1 MKNTPVSESFPKPA
15 VAKSFRI
22 SEIFSK
28 PAVGPLLSLLLIC
41 IFFATRTPR
50 FLTAGNFSLIL
61 QQVIVVGTLA
71 IGQTLVIL
79 TSGIDLSNG
88 WVMAFGGIVMTTL
101 AANLGVNPVLAIFL
115 GILSC
120 VIFGV
125 LNGMLVTYVSLPPFI
140 VTLGTLS
147 IAQALTL
154 IITNAQTVTNLPD
167 TMTALGTTFK
177 IGRTDITYGSIVML
191 VLFGIVWFVMQ
202 YTSIGR
208 KVYAVGD
215 NPEAARLAGINT
227 TQVLIGVYAAA
238 AFIYSIAALLLVART
253 SVGDPN
259 AGTDGNL
266 NSITA
271 VVLGGTSLM
280 GGRGN
285 LLGTLVGAI
294 IIGVIINGLTLMG
307 IPSIFQMLI
316 TGILIILAVTVDQL
330 SHRGK

>member
-1 MKNTPVSESFPKPA
+1 MKNIRLSDIFAKPA
-15 VAKSFRI
+15 I
-22 SEIFSK
+22 
-28 PAVGPLLSLLLIC
+28 GPLLSLLLIC
-41 IFFATRTPR
+41 LFFSFRTPR
-50 FLTAGNFSLIL
+50 FLTAGNLSLIV

-71 IGQTLVIL
+71 IGQTIVIL

-88 WVMAFGGIVMTTL
+88 WTMAFGGIVMTTL
-101 AANLGVNPVLAIFL
+101 AVHFGIPPILAILL
-115 GILSC
+115 GILIC
-120 VIFGV
+120 AAIGA
-125 LNGMLVTYVSLPPFI
+125 LNGILVTFINLPPFI

-154 IITNAQTVTNLPD
+154 IASNAQTVTNLPEA
-167 TMTALGTTFK
+167 MTVLGTTFK
-177 IGRTDITYGSIVML
+177 IAGTEITYGSIVM
-191 VLFGIVWFVMQ
+191 VALFFVVWFVLQ
-202 YTSIGR
+202 YTTLGR
-208 KVYAVGD
+208 QVYAVGD
-215 NPEAARLAGINT
+215 NPEAARLSGINT
-227 TQVLIGVYAAA
+227 SQVLIGVYAIAGL
-238 AFIYSIAALLLVART
+238 IYGIAALLLVART

-307 IPSIFQMLI
+307 IPSIYQMLI
-316 TGILIILAVTVDQL
+316 TGILIILAVTVDVL

>member
-1 MKNTPVSESFPKPA
+1 MKN
-15 VAKSFRI
+15 FRL
-22 SEIFSK
+22 SDIFSK
-28 PAVGPLLSLLLIC
+28 PAVGPLLSLLLIS
-41 IFFATRTPR
+41 IFFASRTPR

-61 QQVIVVGTLA
+61 QQVLVVGTLA
-71 IGQTLVIL
+71 IGQTVVIL

-88 WVMAFGGIVMTTL
+88 WAMAFGGITMTTL
-101 AANLGVNPVLAIFL
+101 AVNYNVPPIPAILL
-115 GILSC
+115 GILTC
-120 VIFGV
+120 TLIGL
-125 LNGMLVTYVSLPPFI
+125 LNGLLVTYINLPPFI

-147 IAQALTL
+147 VAQALTL
-154 IITNAQTVTNLPD
+154 ITSNAQTITDLPEA
-167 TMTALGTTFK
+167 MTFLGTTFK
-177 IGRTDITYGSIVML
+177 VFGTDITYGTILML
-191 VLFGIVWFVMQ
+191 VLFLISWFVLQ
-202 YTSIGR
+202 YTTLGR
-208 KVYAVGD
+208 QVYAVGD

-227 TQVLIGVYAAA
+227 NQVLIGVYMMAGL
-238 AFIYSIAALLLVART
+238 IYGLAALLLVART

-307 IPSIFQMLI
+307 IPSIYQMLI
-316 TGILIILAVTVDQL
+316 TGILIILAVTVDVL

>member
-1 MKNTPVSESFPKPA
+1 MKN
-15 VAKSFRI
+15 FRL
-22 SEIFSK
+22 SDIFSK

-41 IFFATRTPR
+41 IFFTSRTPR

-61 QQVIVVGTLA
+61 QQVLVVGTLA
-71 IGQTLVIL
+71 IGQTIVIL

-88 WVMAFGGIVMTTL
+88 WAMAFGGIAMTTL
-101 AANLGVNPVLAIFL
+101 AVNYNIPAIPAILL
-115 GILSC
+115 GILTCTS
-120 VIFGV
+120 IGL
-125 LNGMLVTYVSLPPFI
+125 LNGLLVTYINLPPFI

-154 IITNAQTVTNLPD
+154 ITSNAQTITDLPEA
-167 TMTALGTTFK
+167 MTFLGTTFK
-177 IGRTDITYGSIVML
+177 VLGTDITYGTILML
-191 VLFGIVWFVMQ
+191 VLFLISWFVLQ
-202 YTSIGR
+202 YTTLGR
-208 KVYAVGD
+208 QVYAVGD

-227 TQVLIGVYAAA
+227 SQVLVSVYAVAGL
-238 AFIYSIAALLLVART
+238 IYGLAALLLVART

-307 IPSIFQMLI
+307 IPSIYQMLI
-316 TGILIILAVTVDQL
+316 TGILIILAVTVDVL

>member
-1 MKNTPVSESFPKPA
+1 MKN
-15 VAKSFRI
+15 FRL
-22 SEIFSK
+22 SDIFSK
-28 PAVGPLLSLLLIC
+28 PAVGPLLSLLLIS

-50 FLTAGNFSLIL
+50 FLTPGNFSLIL
-61 QQVIVVGTLA
+61 QQVLVVGTLA
-71 IGQTLVIL
+71 IGQTVVIL

-88 WVMAFGGIVMTTL
+88 WSMAFGGIAMTTL
-101 AANLGVNPVLAIFL
+101 AVNYNIPSIPAIFL
-115 GILSC
+115 GLLTCTMIGL
-120 VIFGV
+120 
-125 LNGMLVTYVSLPPFI
+125 LNGLLVTYVNLPPFI

-154 IITNAQTVTNLPD
+154 ITSNAQTITDLPEA
-167 TMTALGTTFK
+167 MTFLGTTFK
-177 IGRTDITYGSIVML
+177 VAGTDITYGTILML
-191 VLFGIVWFVMQ
+191 VLFFIAWFVLQ
-202 YTSIGR
+202 YTTLGR
-208 KVYAVGD
+208 QVYAVGD

-227 TQVLIGVYAAA
+227 TQVLIGVYAVAGL
-238 AFIYSIAALLLVART
+238 IYGLAALLLVART

-316 TGILIILAVTVDQL
+316 TGILIILAVTVDVL